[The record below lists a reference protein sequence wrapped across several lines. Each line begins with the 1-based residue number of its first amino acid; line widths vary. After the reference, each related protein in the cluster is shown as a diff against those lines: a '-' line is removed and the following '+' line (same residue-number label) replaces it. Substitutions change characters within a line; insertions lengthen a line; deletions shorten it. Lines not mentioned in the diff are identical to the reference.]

1 MSNYRV
7 DFPRD
12 QLASDVADL
21 ARKGVL
27 IGTSSWKYEGWLG
40 LLYTRDRYLTRGRLS
55 HAKFRD
61 TCLAEYA
68 EVFKTVCFDGGLY
81 QFPKA
86 EMLKSYLSQVPDD
99 FQMSIKVTEDITVR
113 KFPKI
118 PRNVALNRAGKMNE
132 NFLNFPIFEELFLAL
147 LEPYQKKIGTL
158 IFSFSTF
165 KDGWESGE
173 PFFEVLDSFFGQLP
187 KGWNYSVEVRNR
199 SFLQPA
205 YFEVLRRHGV
215 SHTFNSWM
223 DMPPVSEQ
231 LQVEESFTADFSTA
245 RFLLKPG
252 RDYNEAVDTFEPY
265 AEIKDPYPEA
275 RAALI
280 DLLLTPAKPGRPN
293 RRFLYVNNR
302 LEGCALWTIYAAIS
316 GLLRRKMPD
325 VSAPPV
331 FRLE

>member
-1 MSNYRV
+1 MN
-7 DFPRD
+7 FPRD
-12 QLASDVADL
+12 QLALDVAEL

-40 LLYTRDRYLTRGRLS
+40 LLYSRDRYLTRGKLS

-61 TCLAEYA
+61 TCLSEYA
-68 EVFKTVCFDGGLY
+68 EVFKTVCFDGALY
-81 QFPKA
+81 QFPTAK
-86 EMLKSYLSQVPDD
+86 MIHGFFSQLPDD
-99 FQMSIKVTEDITVR
+99 FRMTMKVTEDVTVR
-113 KFPKI
+113 RFPNI
-118 PRNVALNRAGKMNE
+118 DRNRALKRVGMMNE
-132 NFLNFPIFEELFLAL
+132 RFLNAEVFAENYLSP
-147 LEPYQKKIGTL
+147 LEPYRQKVGTL

-165 KDGWESGE
+165 KDDWESGE
-173 PFFEVLDSFFGQLP
+173 PFFEALDSFLYQLP
-187 KGWNYSVEVRNR
+187 KGWNYSVEVRN
-199 SFLQPA
+199 SGFLRPA
-205 YFEVLRRHGV
+205 YFEILRKHGV

-231 LQVEESFTADFSTA
+231 LQVPNSFTADFSTA

-252 RDYNEAVDTFEPY
+252 RDYDEAVDTFEPY
-265 AEIKDPYPEA
+265 TEIKDQYPDG

-280 DLLLTPAKPGRPN
+280 ELLLTPAKPGRPN

-316 GLLRRKMPD
+316 GLLGRKMPD
-325 VSAPPV
+325 VSAPPT

>member
-1 MSNYRV
+1 MPKYCV

-40 LLYTRDRYLTRGRLS
+40 LLYSRERYLTRGKISR
-55 HAKFRD
+55 AKFND
-61 TCLAEYA
+61 TCLSEYA

-81 QFPKA
+81 QFPKP
-86 EMLKSYLSQVPDD
+86 EMVHNYLSQVPED
-99 FQMSIKVTEDITVR
+99 FRMSMKVPEDITVR
-113 KFPKI
+113 RFPNI
-118 PRNVALNRAGKMNE
+118 PRNVAMKRVGITNERFLDPRVFVE
-132 NFLNFPIFEELFLAL
+132 NFLSV
-147 LEPYQKKIGTL
+147 LEPYRAKIGTL

-165 KDGWESGE
+165 KDDWKTGE
-173 PFFEVLDSFFGQLP
+173 QFFEALDSFLGRLP

-199 SFLQPA
+199 SFLQPI

-223 DMPPVSEQ
+223 DMPPVIEQ
-231 LQVEESFTADFSTA
+231 LKVPNSFTADFSTA

-265 AEIKDPYPEA
+265 TEIKDPYPDA

-280 DLLLTPAKPGRPN
+280 DLLLTPAKPGRPG

-316 GLLRRKMPD
+316 GLLGRKMPD
-325 VSAPPV
+325 LAAPPT